1 MIQSMRM
8 AELKFE
14 KKNILVTGGAGFIG
28 SHLCERLIR
37 EGNRV
42 ICLDN
47 LSTGAVHNM
56 DQLLPN
62 PNFQFLRL
70 DVNDAI
76 DLEQYAE
83 LAAFKL
89 PFQGIQEIYHLACP
103 TSVKDFDQYK
113 IQTLLANSTGN
124 YRVLELARKYR
135 SRILFASSS
144 VVYGTRDK
152 ANPFVSEETV
162 GAGNDHLSPRGCYD
176 EGKKFSE
183 TMFSTYRQVHGLEVK
198 VARIFRTYGPRM
210 PLNDGQ
216 LIPDFVLSA
225 IDANDIVVYG
235 GKPFHTSLMYVT
247 DCVDGLI
254 RLMKAPHEQW
264 LVNFGSDVDHDIA
277 DVAQIIL
284 KTVGT
289 SVGVRH
295 DAPLMFL
302 SELALP
308 RCSRAK
314 ELGWLPLVRL
324 EDGLRHTIDYVKA
337 NKILLTTL

>member
-1 MIQSMRM
+1 M
-8 AELKFE
+8 AELSFE
-14 KKNILVTGGAGFIG
+14 RKNILVTGGAGFIG

-42 ICLDN
+42 ICVDN
-47 LSTGAVHNM
+47 FSTGAVRNI
-56 DQLLPN
+56 DSLLPN

-70 DVNDAI
+70 DINEPFE
-76 DLEQYAE
+76 LESFPE
-83 LAAFKL
+83 LASFKL

-103 TSVKDFDQYK
+103 TSIKDFDQFK
-113 IQTLLANSTGN
+113 IQTLLSNSVGN

-135 SRILFASSS
+135 ARVLLASSA
-144 VVYGTRDK
+144 VVYGPRNQEHPYVT
-152 ANPFVSEETV
+152 EEDI
-162 GAGNDHLSPRGCYD
+162 GATLDHLSPRACYD
-176 EGKKFSE
+176 EGRRFSE
-183 TMFSTYRQVHGLEVK
+183 TMFSTYRQVHGLEAK

-225 IDANDIVVYG
+225 IDGEDIVVFG
-235 GKPFHTSLMYVT
+235 GKPFHTALLYVT

-254 RLMKAPHEQW
+254 RLMAAPTEQW
-264 LVNFGSDVDHDIA
+264 LVNIGSDVDHDIA
-277 DVAQIIL
+277 DVAQMIL
-284 KTVGT
+284 DIVGT
-289 SVGVRH
+289 KVGIGH
-295 DAPLMFL
+295 DAPLTFL

-308 RCSRAK
+308 RLARAK

-324 EDGLRHTIDYVKA
+324 EDGLRQTIDYVKA